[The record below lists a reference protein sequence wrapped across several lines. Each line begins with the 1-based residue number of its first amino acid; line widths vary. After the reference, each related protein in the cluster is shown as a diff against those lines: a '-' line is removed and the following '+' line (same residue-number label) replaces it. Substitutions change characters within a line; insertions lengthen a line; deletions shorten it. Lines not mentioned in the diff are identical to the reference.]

1 MTNVGF
7 IVGSLRKG
15 AYTRMLSRAILEIAP
30 SSFNLGEIGIGEMP
44 LYNQDLETDTP
55 PPAWTTFRNQ
65 LKSSDAILFITP
77 EYNRGMP
84 GGVKNAIDVGSRP
97 AKQSAWR
104 GKPAAVISLTPGR
117 LGAMGAHQQ
126 LRLTLS
132 VLGVPVMPAPEI
144 YLAEA
149 GTLFDSNGKLV
160 SEDTSKLLTSMLKD
174 FETWIGRFKQQ
185 P

>member
-1 MTNVGF
+1 MRNIGF

-15 AYTRMLSRAILEIAP
+15 AYTRMLSHSLAELAP
-30 SSFNLGEIGIGEMP
+30 SSFKLTEIGIGELP

-65 LKSSDAILFITP
+65 VGSSEAILFITP

-84 GGVKNAIDVGSRP
+84 AAVKNAIDVGTRP
-97 AKQSAWR
+97 PKQSVWR

-117 LGAMGAHQQ
+117 LGAMAAHQQ
-126 LRLTLS
+126 LRLSLS
-132 VLGVPVMPAPEI
+132 VIGVPVMPAPEI

-149 GTLFDSNGKLV
+149 GKLFDSNGKLV
-160 SEDTSKLLTSMLKD
+160 SDDTRKLLTSMLSD
-174 FETWIGRFKQQ
+174 FDTWIDRFK
-185 P
+185 

>member
-15 AYTRMLSRAILEIAP
+15 AYTRMLSRAIVEIAP
-30 SSFNLGEIGIGEMP
+30 ASFKLTEIGIGELP

-65 LKSSDAILFITP
+65 VKSSDAILFITP

-97 AKQSAWR
+97 PKQSSWR

-132 VLGVPVMPAPEI
+132 VLGVPVMPMPEV

-149 GTLFDSNGKLV
+149 GQLFDSNGKLV
-160 SEDTSKLLTSMLKD
+160 NEDTIKLLTSMLKD
-174 FETWIGRFKQQ
+174 FETWIGRFKAQ